1 MNSKVIQPNTPSKG
15 GASKQDSASGADIAK
30 YVVAA
35 LLVVAGVFAYYW
47 FDGQWKDWMRV
58 SAVLGG
64 LVLGALV
71 FLSSSK
77 GPKLREFLV
86 ESRFELRKVVWP
98 KRQEAM
104 RMTWIVIAVVVAFS
118 LLLAGF
124 DWIVG
129 NSVKLLLGT

>member
-15 GASKQDSASGADIAK
+15 GASKSGATSGADIAK
-30 YVVAA
+30 YVVAV
-35 LLVVAGVFAYYW
+35 LLVAAGVFAYYW
-47 FDGQWKDWMRV
+47 FDGQWQDWLRV
-58 SAVLGG
+58 VAVVAG
-64 LVLGALV
+64 LVLGAVV

-104 RMTWIVIAVVVAFS
+104 RTTWIVVAVVVVFS

-124 DWIVG
+124 DWGIG
-129 NSVKLLLGT
+129 RSVKLLLGT